1 MSARPRLGLREPEGP
16 DGPDADPG
24 LECSELRPPCAEW
37 SDVEVEPEP
46 DPDLF
51 GRMTMV
57 VDFFSGDWKLRVAEP
72 ERETRD
78 ADRADGLVESE
89 AVVGAGET
97 CSFVVFR

>member
-1 MSARPRLGLREPEGP
+1 MRL
-16 DGPDADPG
+16 
-24 LECSELRPPCAEW
+24 PCAEC
-37 SDVEVEPEP
+37 SDVEAEPEP

-57 VDFFSGDWKLRVAEP
+57 VDFFSGDWKVCVAEP
-72 ERETRD
+72 DRETRE